1 MFHSIRSTPHA
12 PAPLVLRV
20 PTVAANDSAPVAA
33 TGLHPAPPYRGPRT
47 GSCNRDIW
55 SALPDIRSARDAR
68 RLQHRHCGLL
78 CLAATGVLVMAAC
91 RLLLQ

>member
-1 MFHSIRSTPHA
+1 MLLISTP
-12 PAPLVLRV
+12 VSV
-20 PTVAANDSAPVAA
+20 EGWANTAFLSDAQRPGRISAQ
-33 TGLHPAPPYRGPRT
+33 
-47 GSCNRDIW
+47 
-55 SALPDIRSARDAR
+55 LPDIRSTRDAR